1 VSAIGVDGGGA
12 GMCPAHAAAAT
23 VETASTK
30 INRDSAVMPPFKGLH
45 VTRCPGPVRCSSCG
59 GFP

>member
-30 INRDSAVMPPFKGLH
+30 INRDSAVMPLSKG
-45 VTRCPGPVRCSSCG
+45 
-59 GFP
+59 